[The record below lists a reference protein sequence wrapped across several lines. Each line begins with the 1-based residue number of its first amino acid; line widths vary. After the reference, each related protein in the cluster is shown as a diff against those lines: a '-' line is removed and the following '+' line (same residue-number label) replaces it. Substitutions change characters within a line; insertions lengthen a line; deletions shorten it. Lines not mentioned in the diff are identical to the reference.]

1 MLFLQM
7 KVLIYGQ
14 TYVIIRL
21 SKGDGLMN
29 TYKAYKLRIYPT
41 DFQRELLE
49 KTFGCTRYIYN
60 NFLAERKN
68 KYEESKTRISVYEQL
83 KELTDLKKEK
93 EWLREIDS
101 CALQACVYN
110 LDDAFQKFFKGNG
123 YPRFRVKGVH
133 ESFRTNNTL
142 NSYKNKKYESIRI
155 DFKKRII
162 TLPKLK
168 EVKFRGYRKD
178 KKMVGKIKSATIS
191 EYASKYFVSI
201 LVEMPFVKYSL
212 KPTTIV
218 GLDLG
223 IKDFIVTSNGEKLKN
238 EVKIN
243 EKRLKGLQK
252 WLSRCKPG
260 SKNRYK
266 VKLKIQRLYLKI
278 RNARKHMIYKLA
290 NKIIKENDIIA
301 IENLDVKSMYQV
313 HKIAKHL
320 KNIPISEF
328 IRVLKYKSKWLG
340 KKVIEI
346 NKYYPSSQSCNRCG
360 FKNEEV
366 KDLSVRKWTCPRCG
380 LIHDRD
386 INASINIMFEGLKI
400 YMKESII

>member
-1 MLFLQM
+1 
-7 KVLIYGQ
+7 
-14 TYVIIRL
+14 
-21 SKGDGLMN
+21 MN

-41 DFQRELLE
+41 DSQRELIE

-68 KYEESKTRISVYEQL
+68 KYEESKIIVRVYEQL
-83 KELTDLKKEK
+83 HELTDLKREK

-123 YPRFRVKGVH
+123 YPKFRAKGVH

-142 NSYKNKKYESIRI
+142 NTYKDKKYESIRI
-155 DFKKRII
+155 DFNKRII

-168 EVKFRGYRKD
+168 EVKFRGYRTTKEII
-178 KKMVGKIKSATIS
+178 GKIKSATIS
-191 EYASKYFVSI
+191 KDTNKYFVSV
-201 LVEMPFVKYSL
+201 LVEMPFIKYSIS
-212 KPTTIV
+212 PTSIV

-223 IKDFIVTSNGEKLKN
+223 IKNFIVTSNGEKLKN

-290 NKIIKENDIIA
+290 NNILKENDIVA
-301 IENLDVKSMYQV
+301 VESLDVKNMYQV

-328 IRVLKYKSKWLG
+328 IRVLKYKSNWLG

-346 NKYYPSSQSCNRCG
+346 NKYYPSSQCCNRCDY
-360 FKNEEV
+360 KNEEV
-366 KDLSVRKWTCPRCG
+366 KDLSVRKWTCPKCG
-380 LIHDRD
+380 MIHDRD

-400 YMKESII
+400 YMKSYLI

>member
-1 MLFLQM
+1 
-7 KVLIYGQ
+7 
-14 TYVIIRL
+14 
-21 SKGDGLMN
+21 MN

-41 DFQRELLE
+41 DSQRELIE

-68 KYEESKTRISVYEQL
+68 KYEESKTKVHVYEQL
-83 KELTDLKKEK
+83 HELTDLKREK

-110 LDDAFQKFFKGNG
+110 LDDAFQKFFRGNG
-123 YPRFRVKGVH
+123 YPKFRAKGVH
-133 ESFRTNNTL
+133 DSFRTNNTL
-142 NSYKNKKYESIRI
+142 STYKNKKYESIRI
-155 DFKKRII
+155 DFNKRII

-168 EVKFRGYRKD
+168 EVKFRGYRTTKEI
-178 KKMVGKIKSATIS
+178 VGKIKSATIS
-191 EYASKYFVSI
+191 KDANKYFVSI
-201 LVEMPFVKYSL
+201 LVEVPFVKYL
-212 KPTTIV
+212 LNPTSIV

-266 VKLKIQRLYLKI
+266 VKLKIQGLYLKI

-290 NKIIKENDIIA
+290 NNILKENDIVA
-301 IENLDVKSMYQV
+301 VESLDVKSMYQV

-320 KNIPISEF
+320 KNLPIREL
-328 IRVLKYKSKWLG
+328 IRVLKYKSNWLG
-340 KKVIEI
+340 KRVIEI
-346 NKYYPSSQSCNRCG
+346 NKYFPSSQCCNRCDY
-360 FKNEEV
+360 KNEEV
-366 KDLSVRKWTCPRCG
+366 KDLSVRKWTCPKCG
-380 LIHDRD
+380 MIHDRD

-400 YMKESII
+400 YMKECII

>member
-1 MLFLQM
+1 
-7 KVLIYGQ
+7 
-14 TYVIIRL
+14 
-21 SKGDGLMN
+21 MN
-29 TYKAYKLRIYPT
+29 TYRAYKLRIYPT
-41 DFQRELLE
+41 NSQRELIE

-68 KYEESKTRISVYEQL
+68 KYEESKTKVHVYEQL
-83 KELTDLKKEK
+83 KELTDLKREK

-110 LDDAFQKFFKGNG
+110 LEDAFQGFFRGKG
-123 YPRFRVKGVH
+123 YPRFRAKGVH
-133 ESFRTNNTL
+133 DSFRTNNTL
-142 NSYKNKKYESIRI
+142 NTYKNKKYESIKI
-155 DFKKRII
+155 DFNKRII

-168 EVKFRGYRKD
+168 EVKFRGYRTIKEI
-178 KKMVGKIKSATIS
+178 VGKIKSATIS
-191 EYASKYFVSI
+191 KDANKYFVSI
-201 LVEMPFVKYSL
+201 LVEVPFIKYSIN
-212 KPTTIV
+212 PTSIV

-223 IKDFIVTSNGEKLKN
+223 IKDFIVTSNGVKLKN

-278 RNARKHMIYKLA
+278 RNARKYMIYKLA
-290 NKIIKENDIIA
+290 NNILKENDIVA
-301 IENLDVKSMYQV
+301 VESLDVKSMYQV

-320 KNIPISEF
+320 KNLPIREF
-328 IRVLKYKSKWLG
+328 MRVLKYKSNWLG

-346 NKYYPSSQSCNRCG
+346 NKYYPSSQCCNRCDY
-360 FKNEEV
+360 KNEKV
-366 KDLSVRKWTCPRCG
+366 KNLSVRSWTCPECG
-380 LIHDRD
+380 LLHDRD

-400 YMKESII
+400 YMKECII

>member
-1 MLFLQM
+1 
-7 KVLIYGQ
+7 
-14 TYVIIRL
+14 
-21 SKGDGLMN
+21 MN

-41 DFQRELLE
+41 DLQRELIE
-49 KTFGCTRYIYN
+49 KTFGCTRYVYN

-68 KYEESKTRISVYEQL
+68 KYEESKTKVHVYEQL
-83 KELTDLKKEK
+83 KELTNLKREK

-101 CALQACVYN
+101 CALQASVYN
-110 LDDAFQKFFKGNG
+110 LDNAFQGFFHGKG
-123 YPRFRVKGVH
+123 YPKFRAKGVH
-133 ESFRTNNTL
+133 ESFRTNHTL
-142 NSYKNKKYESIRI
+142 STYKNKKYETIRV
-155 DFKKRII
+155 DFNKRVI

-168 EVKFRGYRKD
+168 EVMFRGYRTTKEI
-178 KKMVGKIKSATIS
+178 VGKIKSATIS
-191 EYASKYFVSI
+191 KDANKYFVSI
-201 LVEMPFVKYSL
+201 LVEVPFIKNSL
-212 KPTTIV
+212 NPTSIV

-290 NKIIKENDIIA
+290 NNILKENDIVA
-301 IENLDVKSMYQV
+301 VESLDVKSMYQV

-320 KNIPISEF
+320 NQVPINEF
-328 IRVLKYKSKWLG
+328 IRVLKYKSNWLG
-340 KKVIEI
+340 KKVVEI
-346 NKYYPSSQSCNRCG
+346 NKYYPSSQCCNRCDY
-360 FKNEEV
+360 KNEEV

-386 INASINIMFEGLKI
+386 INASENIMFEGLKI
-400 YMKESII
+400 YMKECII

>member
-1 MLFLQM
+1 
-7 KVLIYGQ
+7 
-14 TYVIIRL
+14 
-21 SKGDGLMN
+21 MN

-41 DFQRELLE
+41 DSQRELIE

-60 NFLAERKN
+60 NFLVERKN
-68 KYEESKTRISVYEQL
+68 KYEESKTKVHVYEQL
-83 KELTDLKKEK
+83 HELTDLKREK

-101 CALQACVYN
+101 CALHACVYN

-123 YPRFRVKGVH
+123 YPKFSAKGVH

-142 NSYKNKKYESIRI
+142 NTYKDKKYESIRI
-155 DFKKRII
+155 DFNKRII

-168 EVKFRGYRKD
+168 EVKFRGYRKA
-178 KKMVGKIKSATIS
+178 KEIVGKIKSATIS
-191 EYASKYFVSI
+191 KEANKYFVSI
-201 LVEMPFVKYSL
+201 LVEVPFVKYSIN
-212 KPTTIV
+212 PTSIV
-218 GLDLG
+218 ELDLG

-290 NKIIKENDIIA
+290 NNILKENDIVS
-301 IENLDVKSMYQV
+301 IETLDVKNIYQV

-328 IRVLKYKSKWLG
+328 IRVLKYKSNWLG
-340 KKVIEI
+340 KKIIEI
-346 NKYYPSSQSCNRCG
+346 NKYYPSSQCCNRCDY
-360 FKNEEV
+360 KNEEV
-366 KDLSVRKWTCPRCG
+366 KDLSVRKWTCPKCG
-380 LIHDRD
+380 MIHDRD

-400 YMKESII
+400 YMKECII

>member
-1 MLFLQM
+1 
-7 KVLIYGQ
+7 
-14 TYVIIRL
+14 
-21 SKGDGLMN
+21 MN

-41 DFQRELLE
+41 DSQRELIE
-49 KTFGCTRYIYN
+49 KTFGSTRYIYN
-60 NFLAERKN
+60 DFLAERKS
-68 KYEESKTRISVYEQL
+68 KYEESKTKISVYEQL

-110 LDDAFQKFFKGNG
+110 LDDAFQRFFKGNG

-142 NSYKNKKYESIRI
+142 NTYKNKKYESIRI
-155 DFKKRII
+155 DFNKRII

-168 EVKFRGYRKD
+168 EVKFRGYRTTKEII
-178 KKMVGKIKSATIS
+178 GKIKSATIS
-191 EYASKYFVSI
+191 KDANKYFVSV
-201 LVEMPFVKYSL
+201 LVEVPFINITL
-212 KPTTIV
+212 KPTSIV

-223 IKDFIVTSNGEKLKN
+223 IKDFIVTSNGEKIKN
-238 EVKIN
+238 EVKIK

-252 WLSRCKPG
+252 LLSRCKPG

-290 NKIIKENDIIA
+290 NDILKENDIIS
-301 IENLDVKSMYQV
+301 IETLDVKSMYQV

-320 KNIPISEF
+320 KNLPIREF
-328 IRVLKYKSKWLG
+328 IRVLKYKSNWLG

-366 KDLSVRKWTCPRCG
+366 KNLSIRKWTCPECG

-400 YMKESII
+400 YMKDCII

>member
-1 MLFLQM
+1 
-7 KVLIYGQ
+7 
-14 TYVIIRL
+14 
-21 SKGDGLMN
+21 MN

-41 DFQRELLE
+41 DLQRELIE
-49 KTFGCTRYIYN
+49 KTFGSTRYIYN

-101 CALQACVYN
+101 CALQVCVYN

-123 YPRFRVKGVH
+123 YPRFRAKGVH

-142 NSYKNKKYESIRI
+142 NTYKNKKYESIRI
-155 DFKKRII
+155 DLKKRII

-168 EVKFRGYRKD
+168 EVKFRGFRTTKEI
-178 KKMVGKIKSATIS
+178 VGKIKSATIS
-191 EYASKYFVSI
+191 KDANKYFVSV
-201 LVEMPFVKYSL
+201 LVEVPFIKYSL
-212 KPTTIV
+212 KPTSIV

-290 NKIIKENDIIA
+290 NKIIKENAIVV

-320 KNIPISEF
+320 KNVPISEF
-328 IRVLKYKSKWLG
+328 IRILKYKSNWLG

-366 KDLSVRKWTCPRCG
+366 KDLSVRKWICPECG

>member
-1 MLFLQM
+1 
-7 KVLIYGQ
+7 
-14 TYVIIRL
+14 
-21 SKGDGLMN
+21 MN

-41 DFQRELLE
+41 DSQRKLIE

-68 KYEESKTRISVYEQL
+68 KYEESKIKVHVYEQL
-83 KELTDLKKEK
+83 HELTDLKREK

-101 CALQACVYN
+101 CALKACVYN
-110 LDDAFQKFFKGNG
+110 LDDAFQNFFKGNG
-123 YPRFRVKGVH
+123 YPRFRAKDVH
-133 ESFRTNNTL
+133 DSFRTNNTL
-142 NSYKNKKYESIRI
+142 STYKNKKYETIRV
-155 DFKKRII
+155 DFNKRII

-168 EVKFRGYRKD
+168 KVRFRGYRTTKEI
-178 KKMVGKIKSATIS
+178 VGKIKSATIS
-191 EYASKYFVSI
+191 KDANKYFVSI
-201 LVEMPFVKYSL
+201 LVEMPFIKYSIN
-212 KPTTIV
+212 PTSIV

-290 NKIIKENDIIA
+290 NNILKENDIVL
-301 IENLDVKSMYQV
+301 IETLDVKNMYQV

-328 IRVLKYKSKWLG
+328 IRVLKYKSNWLG
-340 KKVIEI
+340 KKIIEI
-346 NKYYPSSQSCNRCG
+346 NKYYPSSQCCNRCDY
-360 FKNEEV
+360 KNEEV

-400 YMKESII
+400 YMKECII

>member
-1 MLFLQM
+1 
-7 KVLIYGQ
+7 
-14 TYVIIRL
+14 
-21 SKGDGLMN
+21 MN

-41 DFQRELLE
+41 DSQRELIE

-68 KYEESKTRISVYEQL
+68 KYEESKIIVRVYEQL
-83 KELTDLKKEK
+83 HELTDLKREK

-110 LDDAFQKFFKGNG
+110 LDDAFQKFFRGNG
-123 YPRFRVKGVH
+123 YPKFRAKGVH
-133 ESFRTNNTL
+133 DSFRTNNTL
-142 NSYKNKKYESIRI
+142 STYKNKKYETIRV
-155 DFKKRII
+155 DFNKRII

-168 EVKFRGYRKD
+168 EVKFRGYRTTKEI
-178 KKMVGKIKSATIS
+178 VGKIKSATIS
-191 EYASKYFVSI
+191 KDGNKYFVSI
-201 LVEMPFVKYSL
+201 LVEVPFTKYSIN
-212 KPTTIV
+212 PTSIV

-223 IKDFIVTSNGEKLKN
+223 IKNFIVTSNGEKLKN

-290 NKIIKENDIIA
+290 NNILKENDIVA
-301 IENLDVKSMYQV
+301 VETLDIKSMYQV

-328 IRVLKYKSKWLG
+328 IRVLKYKSNWLG
-340 KKVIEI
+340 KKIIEI
-346 NKYYPSSQSCNRCG
+346 NKYYPSSQCCNRCDY
-360 FKNEEV
+360 KNEEV
-366 KDLSVRKWTCPRCG
+366 KDLSVRKWTCPKCG
-380 LIHDRD
+380 MIHDRD

-400 YMKESII
+400 YMKSYLI

>member
-1 MLFLQM
+1 
-7 KVLIYGQ
+7 
-14 TYVIIRL
+14 
-21 SKGDGLMN
+21 MN
-29 TYKAYKLRIYPT
+29 TYRAYKLRIYPT
-41 DFQRELLE
+41 DLQRELIE

-68 KYEESKTRISVYEQL
+68 KYEENKTKVHVYEQL
-83 KELTDLKKEK
+83 KELTDLKREK

-101 CALQACVYN
+101 CALQASVFN
-110 LDDAFQKFFKGNG
+110 LDDAFQGFFHGKG
-123 YPRFRVKGVH
+123 YPKFRAKGVH

-142 NSYKNKKYESIRI
+142 STYKNKKYETIRI
-155 DFKKRII
+155 DFNKRII

-168 EVKFRGYRKD
+168 EVKFRGYRTTKE
-178 KKMVGKIKSATIS
+178 MVGKIKSATIS
-191 EYASKYFVSI
+191 KDANKYFVSI
-201 LVEMPFVKYSL
+201 LDEVPFFKYSIN
-212 KPTTIV
+212 PTSIV

-252 WLSRCKPG
+252 GLARCKPG

-266 VKLKIQRLYLKI
+266 EKLKIQRLYLKI
-278 RNARKHMIYKLA
+278 RNARKHMMYKLA
-290 NKIIKENDIIA
+290 NNILKENDIVS
-301 IENLDVKSMYQV
+301 IETLDVKSMYQV
-313 HKIAKHL
+313 RKIAKHL

-328 IRVLKYKSKWLG
+328 IRVLKYKSNWLG

-346 NKYYPSSQSCNRCG
+346 NKYYPSSQCCNRCDY
-360 FKNEEV
+360 KNEEV

-386 INASINIMFEGLKI
+386 INASENILFEGLKI
-400 YMKESII
+400 YMKECII

>member
-1 MLFLQM
+1 
-7 KVLIYGQ
+7 
-14 TYVIIRL
+14 
-21 SKGDGLMN
+21 MN

-41 DFQRELLE
+41 DSQRELIE

-68 KYEESKTRISVYEQL
+68 KYEESKIIVRVYEQL
-83 KELTDLKKEK
+83 HELTDLKREK

-110 LDDAFQKFFKGNG
+110 LDDAFQKFFRGNG
-123 YPRFRVKGVH
+123 YPRFRAKGVH
-133 ESFRTNNTL
+133 DSFKTNNTL
-142 NSYKNKKYESIRI
+142 NAYKDKKYESIRI
-155 DFKKRII
+155 DFNKRII

-168 EVKFRGYRKD
+168 EVKFRGYRTTKEI
-178 KKMVGKIKSATIS
+178 VGKIKSATIS
-191 EYASKYFVSI
+191 KDGNKYFVSI
-201 LVEMPFVKYSL
+201 LVEVPFTKYSIN
-212 KPTTIV
+212 PTSIV

-223 IKDFIVTSNGEKLKN
+223 IKNFIVTSNGEKLKN

-290 NKIIKENDIIA
+290 NNILKENDIVS

-320 KNIPISEF
+320 KNLPISEF
-328 IRVLKYKSKWLG
+328 IRVLKYKSNWLG

-346 NKYYPSSQSCNRCG
+346 NKYYPSSQCCNRCDY
-360 FKNEEV
+360 KNEEL
-366 KDLSVRKWTCPRCG
+366 KDLSVRKWACPKCG
-380 LIHDRD
+380 MIHDRD

-400 YMKESII
+400 YMKSYLI

>member
-1 MLFLQM
+1 
-7 KVLIYGQ
+7 
-14 TYVIIRL
+14 
-21 SKGDGLMN
+21 MN
-29 TYKAYKLRIYPT
+29 IYKAYKLRIYPT

-101 CALQACVYN
+101 CALQVCVYN

-123 YPRFRVKGVH
+123 YPRFRAKGVH

-142 NSYKNKKYESIRI
+142 NTYKNKKYESIRI
-155 DFKKRII
+155 DLKKRII

-168 EVKFRGYRKD
+168 EVKFRGFRTTKEI
-178 KKMVGKIKSATIS
+178 VGKIKSATIS
-191 EYASKYFVSI
+191 KDANKYFVSV
-201 LVEMPFVKYSL
+201 LVEVPFIKYSL
-212 KPTTIV
+212 KPTSIV

-252 WLSRCKPG
+252 WLSRCKAG

-290 NKIIKENDIIA
+290 NKIIKENAIVV

-320 KNIPISEF
+320 KNVPISEF
-328 IRVLKYKSKWLG
+328 IRILKYKSNWLG

>member
-1 MLFLQM
+1 
-7 KVLIYGQ
+7 
-14 TYVIIRL
+14 
-21 SKGDGLMN
+21 MN

-41 DFQRELLE
+41 DSQRELIE

-68 KYEESKTRISVYEQL
+68 KYEESKTKVHVYEQL
-83 KELTDLKKEK
+83 KELTDLKREK

-101 CALQACVYN
+101 CALQVCVYN

-123 YPRFRVKGVH
+123 YPKFRAKGVH
-133 ESFRTNNTL
+133 ESFRTNNTP
-142 NSYKNKKYESIRI
+142 NTYKDKKYESIRI
-155 DFKKRII
+155 DFNKRII

-168 EVKFRGYRKD
+168 EVKFRGYRTTKEI
-178 KKMVGKIKSATIS
+178 VGKIKSATIS
-191 EYASKYFVSI
+191 KDANKYFVSI
-201 LVEMPFVKYSL
+201 LVEVPFVKYSIN
-212 KPTTIV
+212 PTSIV

-252 WLSRCKPG
+252 WLSRCKTG

-278 RNARKHMIYKLA
+278 RNARKHMIFKLA
-290 NKIIKENDIIA
+290 NNILKENDIVA
-301 IENLDVKSMYQV
+301 VESLDVKSMYQV

-328 IRVLKYKSKWLG
+328 IRVLKYKSNWLG
-340 KKVIEI
+340 KRVIEI
-346 NKYYPSSQSCNRCG
+346 NKYYPSSQCCNRCDY
-360 FKNEEV
+360 KNEEV

-380 LIHDRD
+380 MIHDRD

-400 YMKESII
+400 YMKECII

>member
-29 TYKAYKLRIYPT
+29 SYKAYKLRIYPT

-223 IKDFIVTSNGEKLKN
+223 INDFIVTSNGEKLKN

-290 NKIIKENDIIA
+290 NKIIRENDIIA

>member
-1 MLFLQM
+1 
-7 KVLIYGQ
+7 
-14 TYVIIRL
+14 
-21 SKGDGLMN
+21 MN

-41 DFQRELLE
+41 DSQRELIE

-68 KYEESKTRISVYEQL
+68 KYEESKTKVHVYEQL
-83 KELTDLKKEK
+83 KKLTDLKREK

-101 CALQACVYN
+101 CALQASVYN
-110 LDDAFQKFFKGNG
+110 LDNAFQGFFHGKG
-123 YPRFRVKGVH
+123 YPKFRAKGVH

-142 NSYKNKKYESIRI
+142 STYKNKKYETIRV
-155 DFKKRII
+155 DFNKRVI

-168 EVKFRGYRKD
+168 EVKFRGYRTTNEI
-178 KKMVGKIKSATIS
+178 VGRIKSATIS
-191 EYASKYFVSI
+191 KDANKYFVSI
-201 LVEMPFVKYSL
+201 LVEVPFIKNSL
-212 KPTTIV
+212 NPTSIV

-278 RNARKHMIYKLA
+278 RNARKHMIFKLA
-290 NKIIKENDIIA
+290 NNILKENDIVA
-301 IENLDVKSMYQV
+301 VESLDVKSMYQV

-320 KNIPISEF
+320 NQVPINEF
-328 IRVLKYKSKWLG
+328 IRVLKYKSNWLG
-340 KKVIEI
+340 KKVVEI
-346 NKYYPSSQSCNRCG
+346 NKYYPSSQCCNRCDY
-360 FKNEEV
+360 KNEEV
-366 KDLSVRKWTCPRCG
+366 KDLRVRKWTCPKCG

-400 YMKESII
+400 YMKECIV

>member
-1 MLFLQM
+1 
-7 KVLIYGQ
+7 
-14 TYVIIRL
+14 
-21 SKGDGLMN
+21 MN

-41 DFQRELLE
+41 DSQKKLIE
-49 KTFGCTRYIYN
+49 KTFGSTRYIYN
-60 NFLAERKN
+60 NFLAERKS

-83 KELTDLKKEK
+83 KELTDLKREK
-93 EWLREIDS
+93 EWLKEIDS

-123 YPRFRVKGVH
+123 YPRFRTKGVH

-142 NSYKNKKYESIRI
+142 STYKNKKYESIKI
-155 DFKKRII
+155 DFNKRII

-168 EVKFRGYRKD
+168 EVKFRGYRTTKEI
-178 KKMVGKIKSATIS
+178 VGKIKSATIS
-191 EYASKYFVSI
+191 RDANKYFVSI
-201 LVEMPFVKYSL
+201 LVEVPFINYSL
-212 KPTTIV
+212 KPTSIV

-243 EKRLKGLQK
+243 EKKLKGLQK
-252 WLSRCKPG
+252 WLSRCKAG

-290 NKIIKENDIIA
+290 NKILKENDIVA
-301 IENLDVKSMYQV
+301 VETLDVKSMYQV

-320 KNIPISEF
+320 KNLPIREF
-328 IRVLKYKSKWLG
+328 IRVLKYKSNWLG

-366 KDLSVRKWTCPRCG
+366 KNLSVRKWICPRCA

-386 INASINIMFEGLKI
+386 INASVNIMFEGLKI
-400 YMKESII
+400 YMKSYLI

>member
-1 MLFLQM
+1 
-7 KVLIYGQ
+7 
-14 TYVIIRL
+14 
-21 SKGDGLMN
+21 MN

-41 DFQRELLE
+41 DLQRELIE
-49 KTFGCTRYIYN
+49 KTFGSTRYIYN
-60 NFLAERKN
+60 NFLVERKN
-68 KYEESKTRISVYEQL
+68 KYEESKIRISVYEQL

-101 CALQACVYN
+101 CALQVCVYN

-123 YPRFRVKGVH
+123 YPRFRAKGVH

-142 NSYKNKKYESIRI
+142 NTYKNKKYESIRI
-155 DFKKRII
+155 DLKKRII

-168 EVKFRGYRKD
+168 EVKFRGFRTTKEI
-178 KKMVGKIKSATIS
+178 VGKIKSATIS
-191 EYASKYFVSI
+191 KDANKYFVSV
-201 LVEMPFVKYSL
+201 LVEVPFIKYSL
-212 KPTTIV
+212 KPTSIV

-252 WLSRCKPG
+252 WLSRCKAG

-290 NKIIKENDIIA
+290 NKIIKENAIVV

-320 KNIPISEF
+320 KNVPISEF
-328 IRVLKYKSKWLG
+328 IRILKYKSNWLG

-366 KDLSVRKWTCPRCG
+366 KDLSVRKWICSECG

>member
-1 MLFLQM
+1 
-7 KVLIYGQ
+7 
-14 TYVIIRL
+14 
-21 SKGDGLMN
+21 MN

-83 KELTDLKKEK
+83 KKLTDLKRAK

-123 YPRFRVKGVH
+123 YPRFRAKGVH

-142 NSYKNKKYESIRI
+142 NTYKNKKYESIRI
-155 DFKKRII
+155 DLKKRII

-168 EVKFRGYRKD
+168 EVKFRGFRTTKEI
-178 KKMVGKIKSATIS
+178 VGKIKSATIS

-201 LVEMPFVKYSL
+201 LVEVPFIKYSL
-212 KPTTIV
+212 KPTSIV

-252 WLSRCKPG
+252 WLSRCKAG

-290 NKIIKENDIIA
+290 NKIIKENAIVV

-320 KNIPISEF
+320 KNVPISEF
-328 IRVLKYKSKWLG
+328 IRILKYKSNWLG

-366 KDLSVRKWTCPRCG
+366 KDLSVRKWICPECG

>member
-1 MLFLQM
+1 
-7 KVLIYGQ
+7 
-14 TYVIIRL
+14 
-21 SKGDGLMN
+21 MN

-41 DFQRELLE
+41 DSQRELIE
-49 KTFGCTRYIYN
+49 KTFGSTRYIYN
-60 NFLAERKN
+60 DFLAERKS
-68 KYEESKTRISVYEQL
+68 KYEESKTKISVYEQL
-83 KELTDLKKEK
+83 KELTDLRREK

-123 YPRFRVKGVH
+123 YSRFRAKNVH

-142 NSYKNKKYESIRI
+142 STYKNKKYESIRI

-168 EVKFRGYRKD
+168 EVKFRGYRTT
-178 KKMVGKIKSATIS
+178 KKIVGKIKSATIS
-191 EYASKYFVSI
+191 KDANKYFVSV
-201 LVEMPFVKYSL
+201 LVEVPFVKYSL
-212 KPTTIV
+212 KPTSII

-223 IKDFIVTSNGEKLKN
+223 IKDFIVTSNGEKIKN

-290 NKIIKENDIIA
+290 NDILKENDIIS
-301 IENLDVKSMYQV
+301 IETLDVKSMYQV

-320 KNIPISEF
+320 KNLPIKEF
-328 IRVLKYKSKWLG
+328 IRVLKYKSNWLG

-366 KDLSVRKWTCPRCG
+366 KNLSVRKWICPECG

-386 INASINIMFEGLKI
+386 INASVNIMFEGLKI
-400 YMKESII
+400 YMKDCII

>member
-1 MLFLQM
+1 
-7 KVLIYGQ
+7 
-14 TYVIIRL
+14 
-21 SKGDGLMN
+21 MN

-41 DFQRELLE
+41 DSQRELIE

-68 KYEESKTRISVYEQL
+68 KYEESKTKVHVYEQL
-83 KELTDLKKEK
+83 KELTDLKREK

-123 YPRFRVKGVH
+123 YPKFRAKGVH
-133 ESFRTNNTL
+133 DSFRTNNTL
-142 NSYKNKKYESIRI
+142 NTYKDKKYESIRI
-155 DFKKRII
+155 DFNKRII

-168 EVKFRGYRKD
+168 EVKFRGYRTTNEI
-178 KKMVGKIKSATIS
+178 VGRIKSATIS
-191 EYASKYFVSI
+191 KDANKYFVSI
-201 LVEMPFVKYSL
+201 LVEVPFIKNSL
-212 KPTTIV
+212 NPTSIV

-278 RNARKHMIYKLA
+278 RNARKHMIFKLA
-290 NKIIKENDIIA
+290 NNILKENDIVA
-301 IENLDVKSMYQV
+301 VESLDVKSMYQV

-320 KNIPISEF
+320 NQVPINEF
-328 IRVLKYKSKWLG
+328 IRVLKYKSNWLG
-340 KKVIEI
+340 KKVVEI
-346 NKYYPSSQSCNRCG
+346 NKYYPSSQCCNRCDY
-360 FKNEEV
+360 KNEEV
-366 KDLSVRKWTCPRCG
+366 KDLRVRKWTCPRCG

-400 YMKESII
+400 YMKECII

>member
-1 MLFLQM
+1 
-7 KVLIYGQ
+7 
-14 TYVIIRL
+14 
-21 SKGDGLMN
+21 MN

-41 DFQRELLE
+41 DLQRELIE
-49 KTFGCTRYIYN
+49 KTFGCTRYVYN

-68 KYEESKTRISVYEQL
+68 KYEESKTKVHVYEQL
-83 KELTDLKKEK
+83 KKLTDLKREK

-101 CALQACVYN
+101 CALQASVYN
-110 LDDAFQKFFKGNG
+110 LDNAFQGFFHGKG
-123 YPRFRVKGVH
+123 YPKFRAKGVH

-142 NSYKNKKYESIRI
+142 STYKNKKYETIRI
-155 DFKKRII
+155 DFNKRII

-168 EVKFRGYRKD
+168 EVKFRGYRTTKE
-178 KKMVGKIKSATIS
+178 MVGKIKSATIS
-191 EYASKYFVSI
+191 KDANKYFVSI
-201 LVEMPFVKYSL
+201 LVEVPFIKYSIN
-212 KPTTIV
+212 PTSIV

-238 EVKIN
+238 EVKVN

-252 WLSRCKPG
+252 GLARCKPG

-266 VKLKIQRLYLKI
+266 LKLKIQRLYLKI

-290 NKIIKENDIIA
+290 NNILKENDIVA
-301 IENLDVKSMYQV
+301 VESLDVKSMYQV

-320 KNIPISEF
+320 KNIPISEL
-328 IRVLKYKSKWLG
+328 IRVLKYKSNWLG

-346 NKYYPSSQSCNRCG
+346 NKYYPSSQCCNRCDY
-360 FKNEEV
+360 KNEEV
-366 KDLSVRKWTCPRCG
+366 KNLSVRKWTCPRCG

-386 INASINIMFEGLKI
+386 INASENIMFEGLKI
-400 YMKESII
+400 YMKECII

>member
-1 MLFLQM
+1 
-7 KVLIYGQ
+7 
-14 TYVIIRL
+14 
-21 SKGDGLMN
+21 MN

-41 DFQRELLE
+41 NLQRELIE

-68 KYEESKTRISVYEQL
+68 KYEESKTKVHVYEQL
-83 KELTDLKKEK
+83 KKLTDLKREK

-101 CALQACVYN
+101 CALQASVYN
-110 LDDAFQKFFKGNG
+110 LDNAFQGFFHGKG
-123 YPRFRVKGVH
+123 YPKFRAKGVH

-142 NSYKNKKYESIRI
+142 NTYKNKKYESIRI
-155 DFKKRII
+155 DFNKRII

-168 EVKFRGYRKD
+168 EVKFRGYRTTKE
-178 KKMVGKIKSATIS
+178 MVGKIKSATIS
-191 EYASKYFVSI
+191 KDANKYFVSI
-201 LVEMPFVKYSL
+201 LVEVPFIKYSIN
-212 KPTTIV
+212 PTSIV

-238 EVKIN
+238 EVRVN

-252 WLSRCKPG
+252 GLARCKPG

-266 VKLKIQRLYLKI
+266 LKLKIQRLYLKI

-290 NKIIKENDIIA
+290 NNILKENDIVA
-301 IENLDVKSMYQV
+301 VETLDVKSMYQV
-313 HKIAKHL
+313 HSIAKHL
-320 KNIPISEF
+320 NKVPIGDFLS
-328 IRVLKYKSKWLG
+328 VLKYKSNWLG

-346 NKYYPSSQSCNRCG
+346 NKYYPSSQCCNRCDY
-360 FKNEEV
+360 KNEEV

-386 INASINIMFEGLKI
+386 INASENIMFEGLKI
-400 YMKESII
+400 YMKECII

>member
-1 MLFLQM
+1 
-7 KVLIYGQ
+7 
-14 TYVIIRL
+14 
-21 SKGDGLMN
+21 MN
-29 TYKAYKLRIYPT
+29 TYKAYKLRIYLT
-41 DFQRELLE
+41 DSQRELIE

-68 KYEESKTRISVYEQL
+68 KYEESKIKVNIYEQL
-83 KELTDLKKEK
+83 KELTDLKREK

-101 CALQACVYN
+101 CALQTCVYN

-123 YPRFRVKGVH
+123 YPKFRAKGVH
-133 ESFRTNNTL
+133 ESFRTNNTF
-142 NSYKNKKYESIRI
+142 NTYKNKKYESIRI
-155 DFKKRII
+155 DFNKRVI

-168 EVKFRGYRKD
+168 EVKFRGYRTTKEI
-178 KKMVGKIKSATIS
+178 VGKIKSATIS
-191 EYASKYFVSI
+191 KDANKYFVSI
-201 LVEMPFVKYSL
+201 LVEVPFIKYSIN
-212 KPTTIV
+212 PTSIV

-252 WLSRCKPG
+252 WLSRCKRG

-290 NKIIKENDIIA
+290 NNILKENDIVA
-301 IENLDVKSMYQV
+301 VESLDVKSMYQV

-320 KNIPISEF
+320 KNLPIREF
-328 IRVLKYKSKWLG
+328 IRVLKYKSNWLG

-346 NKYYPSSQSCNRCG
+346 NKYYPSSQCCNRCG

-400 YMKESII
+400 YMKECII

>member
-1 MLFLQM
+1 
-7 KVLIYGQ
+7 
-14 TYVIIRL
+14 
-21 SKGDGLMN
+21 MN
-29 TYKAYKLRIYPT
+29 TYRAYKLRIYPT
-41 DFQRELLE
+41 DSQRELIE

-68 KYEESKTRISVYEQL
+68 KYEESKTKVHVYEQL
-83 KELTDLKKEK
+83 HELTDLKREK

-101 CALQACVYN
+101 CALHACVYN

-123 YPRFRVKGVH
+123 YPKFSAKGVH

-142 NSYKNKKYESIRI
+142 NTYKDKKYESIRI
-155 DFKKRII
+155 DFNKRII

-168 EVKFRGYRKD
+168 EVKFRGYRKA
-178 KKMVGKIKSATIS
+178 KEIVGKIKSATIS
-191 EYASKYFVSI
+191 KEANKYFVSI
-201 LVEMPFVKYSL
+201 LVEVPFVKYSL
-212 KPTTIV
+212 KPTSIV

-290 NKIIKENDIIA
+290 NNILKENDIVVV
-301 IENLDVKSMYQV
+301 ESLDVKNMYLV

-328 IRVLKYKSKWLG
+328 IRVLKYKSNWLG

-346 NKYYPSSQSCNRCG
+346 NKYYPSSQCCNRCDY
-360 FKNEEV
+360 KNEEV
-366 KDLSVRKWTCPRCG
+366 KDLSVRKWTCPKCG
-380 LIHDRD
+380 MIHDRD

-400 YMKESII
+400 YMKECII

>member
-1 MLFLQM
+1 
-7 KVLIYGQ
+7 
-14 TYVIIRL
+14 
-21 SKGDGLMN
+21 MN

-41 DFQRELLE
+41 DSQRELIE

-68 KYEESKTRISVYEQL
+68 KYEESKIKVHVYEQL
-83 KELTDLKKEK
+83 HELTDLKREK

-110 LDDAFQKFFKGNG
+110 LDDAFQKFFRGNG
-123 YPRFRVKGVH
+123 YPRFRAKGVH
-133 ESFRTNNTL
+133 DSFKTNNTL
-142 NSYKNKKYESIRI
+142 NAYKDKKYESIRI
-155 DFKKRII
+155 DFNKRII

-168 EVKFRGYRKD
+168 EVKFRGYRTTNEI
-178 KKMVGKIKSATIS
+178 VGRIKSATIS
-191 EYASKYFVSI
+191 KDANKYFVSI
-201 LVEMPFVKYSL
+201 LVEVPFIKNSL
-212 KPTTIV
+212 NPTSIV

-290 NKIIKENDIIA
+290 NNILKENDVVVV
-301 IENLDVKSMYQV
+301 ESLDVKNMYLV

-328 IRVLKYKSKWLG
+328 IRVLKYKSNWLG

-346 NKYYPSSQSCNRCG
+346 NKYYPSSQCCNRCDY
-360 FKNEEV
+360 KNEEV
-366 KDLSVRKWTCPRCG
+366 KDLSVRKWTCPKCG
-380 LIHDRD
+380 MIHDRD

-400 YMKESII
+400 YMKSYLI

>member
-1 MLFLQM
+1 
-7 KVLIYGQ
+7 
-14 TYVIIRL
+14 
-21 SKGDGLMN
+21 MN

-41 DFQRELLE
+41 DSQRELIE

-68 KYEESKTRISVYEQL
+68 KYEESKTKVHVYEQL
-83 KELTDLKKEK
+83 KELTDLKREK

-123 YPRFRVKGVH
+123 YPKFRAKGVH

-142 NSYKNKKYESIRI
+142 NTYKDKKYESIRI
-155 DFKKRII
+155 DFNKRII

-168 EVKFRGYRKD
+168 EVKFRGYRTTNEI
-178 KKMVGKIKSATIS
+178 VGRIKSATIS
-191 EYASKYFVSI
+191 KDANKYFVSI
-201 LVEMPFVKYSL
+201 LVEVPFIKYSIN
-212 KPTTIV
+212 PTSIV

-290 NKIIKENDIIA
+290 NNILKENDVVA
-301 IENLDVKSMYQV
+301 VESLDVKNMYQV

-328 IRVLKYKSKWLG
+328 IRVLKYKSNWLG

-346 NKYYPSSQSCNRCG
+346 NKYYPSSQCCNRCDY
-360 FKNEEV
+360 KNEEV
-366 KDLSVRKWTCPRCG
+366 KDLIVRKWTCPRCG

-400 YMKESII
+400 YMKECII

>member
-1 MLFLQM
+1 
-7 KVLIYGQ
+7 
-14 TYVIIRL
+14 
-21 SKGDGLMN
+21 MN

-83 KELTDLKKEK
+83 KKLTDLKRAK

-123 YPRFRVKGVH
+123 YPRFRAKGVH

-142 NSYKNKKYESIRI
+142 NTYKNKKYESIRI
-155 DFKKRII
+155 DLKKRII

-168 EVKFRGYRKD
+168 EVKFRGFRTTKEI
-178 KKMVGKIKSATIS
+178 VGKIKSATIS
-191 EYASKYFVSI
+191 KDANKYFVSV
-201 LVEMPFVKYSL
+201 LVEVPFIKYSL
-212 KPTTIV
+212 KPTSIV

-252 WLSRCKPG
+252 WLSRCKAG

-290 NKIIKENDIIA
+290 NKIIKENAIVV

-313 HKIAKHL
+313 HKLAKHL
-320 KNIPISEF
+320 KNVPISEF
-328 IRVLKYKSKWLG
+328 IRILKYKSNWLG

-366 KDLSVRKWTCPRCG
+366 KDLSVRKWICPECG

-400 YMKESII
+400 YMKTSII

>member
-1 MLFLQM
+1 
-7 KVLIYGQ
+7 
-14 TYVIIRL
+14 
-21 SKGDGLMN
+21 MN

-41 DFQRELLE
+41 DSQRELIE

-68 KYEESKTRISVYEQL
+68 KYEESKTKVHVYEQL
-83 KELTDLKKEK
+83 KELTDLKREK
-93 EWLREIDS
+93 EWLREINS

-123 YPRFRVKGVH
+123 YPKFRAKGVH

-142 NSYKNKKYESIRI
+142 NTYKDKKYESIRI
-155 DFKKRII
+155 DFNKRII

-168 EVKFRGYRKD
+168 EVKFRGYRTTKEI
-178 KKMVGKIKSATIS
+178 VGKIKSATIS
-191 EYASKYFVSI
+191 KDTNKYFVSV
-201 LVEMPFVKYSL
+201 LVEMPFIKYSIS
-212 KPTTIV
+212 PTSIV

-223 IKDFIVTSNGEKLKN
+223 IKNFIVTSNGEKLKN

-243 EKRLKGLQK
+243 ENRLKGLQK

-290 NKIIKENDIIA
+290 NNILKENDIVA
-301 IENLDVKSMYQV
+301 VESLDVKSMYQV

-320 KNIPISEF
+320 KNLPIREL
-328 IRVLKYKSKWLG
+328 IRVLKYKSNWLG

-346 NKYYPSSQSCNRCG
+346 NKYYPSSQCCNRCDY
-360 FKNEEV
+360 KNEDV
-366 KDLSVRKWTCPRCG
+366 KDLSIRKWTCPKCG
-380 LIHDRD
+380 MIHDRD

-400 YMKESII
+400 YMKSYLI